1 MEMCGLFRVVTSK
14 VLCQYVTLAFDFRS
28 GEGRGT
34 FQLRQVML
42 SKYERTSCRKNRP
55 KISFVL
61 LVFSLSAV
69 GIPFARY

>member
-1 MEMCGLFRVVTSK
+1 MEIRGLFRVVTSQNT
-14 VLCQYVTLAFDFRS
+14 LPIATLAFDFRS

-34 FQLRQVML
+34 FQLRQLML
-42 SKYERTSCRKNRP
+42 SKYGRTSCRKNRP